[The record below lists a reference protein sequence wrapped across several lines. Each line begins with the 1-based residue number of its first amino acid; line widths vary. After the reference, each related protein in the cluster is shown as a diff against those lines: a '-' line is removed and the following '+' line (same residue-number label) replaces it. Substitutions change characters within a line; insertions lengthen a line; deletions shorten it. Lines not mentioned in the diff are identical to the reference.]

1 MATSTE
7 TARVEGRNSNEA
19 GLKVTCLWI
28 LKKDMTRKDLYAVTY
43 LKLLILVCVSR
54 LDGLKPKLLSVT
66 RSEEHGDLFEV
77 SSQNSSTCE
86 TSICGIYG
94 GFLHRK
100 VKQKTAANKC
110 SCYCNKDAKP
120 TFYRNNSG
128 QQACVKDADVVRD
141 GNRGTETIKCT
152 YFFFCSTT
160 LVLYRK

>member
-1 MATSTE
+1 
-7 TARVEGRNSNEA
+7 
-19 GLKVTCLWI
+19 
-28 LKKDMTRKDLYAVTY
+28 MTRKDLYAVTY

-66 RSEEHGDLFEV
+66 RSKEHGDLFEV

-86 TSICGIYG
+86 TSTCGIYG

-100 VKQKTAANKC
+100 VKQKTTADKC
-110 SCYCNKDAKP
+110 SCYCNKAARP

-141 GNRGTETIKCT
+141 GNRGTEIVKCT
-152 YFFFCSTT
+152 TFFFCSTT
-160 LVLYRK
+160 LVLYLKQFFQHCMIRQYCRKKSVSLTSPSTI